1 MMSPPS
7 EDPTIIGMYECL
19 TMSAEHSVKSV
30 TKDKI
35 NIKIHVFKF
44 L

>member
-19 TMSAEHSVKSV
+19 TTSAEHSVKSV
-30 TKDKI
+30 TKNKMNLDI
-35 NIKIHVFKF
+35 FKH

>member
-1 MMSPPS
+1 MMRPPS
-7 EDPTIIGMYECL
+7 EDPTIIGMYEWL

-30 TKDKI
+30 TKAKM
-35 NIKIHVFKF
+35 NIKIFKY